1 MQINFPDK
9 EVHEHKK
16 GTLNYNIYF
25 INIEKNMKA
34 REFWLRTR
42 EVSQANNKLRVSEF
56 ASMLQNFH
64 NVKTTSIEVQAQR
77 VYDIL
82 TCVTLSK

>member
-34 REFWLRTR
+34 RELWLHTR

-64 NVKTTSIEVQAQR
+64 NVNNNL
-77 VYDIL
+77 D
-82 TCVTLSK
+82 

>member
-16 GTLNYNIYF
+16 GNLSYNIYF
-25 INIEKNMKA
+25 KNMKA
-34 REFWLRTR
+34 REFWLHTR

-64 NVKTTSIEVQAQR
+64 NVNNNL
-77 VYDIL
+77 D
-82 TCVTLSK
+82 

>member
-1 MQINFPDK
+1 MQIKFPDK

-16 GTLNYNIYF
+16 GTLSYHIYF

-34 REFWLRTR
+34 SELLLHTR

-56 ASMLQNFH
+56 ASMLQNFL
-64 NVKTTSIEVQAQR
+64 NVNNNI
-77 VYDIL
+77 D
-82 TCVTLSK
+82 